1 MDRWNRSLLTVA
13 AIACL
18 GLSLLSTGCNVISTG
33 LYVLTGTDTEAE
45 FKELPGKKVAI
56 VCRPTTSLDFN
67 NSSVSTMLA
76 QQIGAR
82 LQQNIKKIE
91 IVDQRRVGD
100 WTDENTW
107 EDYVEIGKAL
117 NADLVIGVDLEEFNL
132 YQGQT
137 LYQGRA
143 DVHFAVYDVTKD
155 KIHVWEKF
163 LPPVVYPPTAPIP
176 ASELPEGA
184 FRRKFVG
191 ALADQISKYFYPHD
205 STADFA
211 ADSTVLY

>member
-1 MDRWNRSLLTVA
+1 MDRLNRRTWA
-13 AIACL
+13 ATAFSWL
-18 GLSLLSTGCNVISTG
+18 GLSLLATGCNT
-33 LYVLTGTDTEAE
+33 LATFTYVLTGTDTEAE

-67 NSSVSTMLA
+67 NSSVATMLA
-76 QQIGAR
+76 QQVGIR
-82 LQQNIKKIE
+82 LQQQVKKIE
-91 IVDQRRVGD
+91 IVDQRQVSD

-107 EDYVEIGKAL
+107 EDYVEIGRAL
-117 NADLVIGVDLEEFNL
+117 NADFVIGIDLEEFNL

-143 DVHFAVYDVTKD
+143 NVHFAVYDTTKG
-155 KIHVWEKF
+155 KLHVWEKY
-163 LPPVVYPPTAPIP
+163 LPQVVYPPTAPIP
-176 ASELPEGA
+176 ASERPEGE

-191 ALADQISKYFYPHD
+191 ALAEQIAKYFHAHD